1 MTEPRCKIVRT
12 SDVEFTEVVAQLHGD
27 RRAGV
32 HLKFLEWTPDR
43 FVAYTRYDPGLILER
58 HGHASD
64 HLVFVLEGLLTVG
77 EERCGP
83 GTLIVLEHGAAF
95 GPLEAGPE
103 GCVFLESYAGDVTP
117 VPADKEGY
125 LRLLAERGIER
136 LPNPTFTPPPGAR
149 HLGSG
154 DRWS

>member
-64 HLVFVLEGLLTVG
+64 HLVFVLEGPVSYTHLTL
-77 EERCGP
+77 P
-83 GTLIVLEHGAAF
+83 TI
-95 GPLEAGPE
+95 
-103 GCVFLESYAGDVTP
+103 
-117 VPADKEGY
+117 
-125 LRLLAERGIER
+125 LRV
-136 LPNPTFTPPPGAR
+136 
-149 HLGSG
+149 
-154 DRWS
+154 